1 MILKTCAVLRDSW
14 GAGVGVGGG
23 GNVCS
28 HRQGFGVH
36 YTVFT
41 GVDT

>member
-1 MILKTCAVLRDSW
+1 MILKTCAVLRDSC
-14 GAGVGVGGG
+14 GEGLGGG

-28 HRQGFGVH
+28 HRQGCGVH

-41 GVDT
+41 GVYT

>member
-14 GAGVGVGGG
+14 EEGVGVG

-28 HRQGFGVH
+28 HRQGCWVH